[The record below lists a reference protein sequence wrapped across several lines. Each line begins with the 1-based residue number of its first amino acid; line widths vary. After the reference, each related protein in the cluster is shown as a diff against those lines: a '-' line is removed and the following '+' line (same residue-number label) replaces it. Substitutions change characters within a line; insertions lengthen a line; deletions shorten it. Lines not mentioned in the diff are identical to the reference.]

1 VLAHPGPR
9 TWRSAAVNEA
19 RGLDRAAKNPT
30 AWTPFSGRNG
40 SPAKPRDGGNGSI
53 SEKPLAPRLHR
64 LGRCSPHLAALGG
77 GGDSVG
83 PPPRLMH
90 HAPLT
95 PDLLLPARWSHPTPG
110 GRTMTKKPTKGYVVD
125 GRPMTADDL
134 KRLHDYLADIEW
146 IDVTSDEMRIVVESE
161 WPEFIPQ
168 AAIETMIPRGTYFRR
183 PIGESRRTKPNTS
196 SVPRLR
202 RLDRLPRPRPS
213 VRARKAIAAPGAGSA
228 AMTGAQFEI
237 RIDSYRD
244 RKDYAPGHRGQR
256 GNRVRH
262 MWTRES
268 ERPHE
273 LAWSK
278 NLACVEGRCS
288 GTGRS
293 HV

>member
-1 VLAHPGPR
+1 MARFPKTSRATTASAGPLQP
-9 TWRSAAVNEA
+9 AP
-19 RGLDRAAKNPT
+19 RGLR
-30 AWTPFSGRNG
+30 GRG
-40 SPAKPRDGGNGSI
+40 
-53 SEKPLAPRLHR
+53 RL
-64 LGRCSPHLAALGG
+64 S
-77 GGDSVG
+77 G

-202 RLDRLPRPRPS
+202 LDRLPRPQH
-213 VRARKAIAAPGAGSA
+213 VRARKAIAAPRRSSRNDRRSVRNSDRQLPRPKGLRTRTPRTARKSSPTHVGA
-228 AMTGAQFEI
+228 
-237 RIDSYRD
+237 
-244 RKDYAPGHRGQR
+244 
-256 GNRVRH
+256 
-262 MWTRES
+262 
-268 ERPHE
+268 
-273 LAWSK
+273 
-278 NLACVEGRCS
+278 
-288 GTGRS
+288 
-293 HV
+293 